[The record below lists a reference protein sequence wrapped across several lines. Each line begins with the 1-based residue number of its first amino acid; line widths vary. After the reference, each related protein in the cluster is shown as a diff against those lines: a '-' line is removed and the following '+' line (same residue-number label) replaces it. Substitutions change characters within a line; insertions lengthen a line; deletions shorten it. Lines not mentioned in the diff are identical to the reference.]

1 MTNDQWQY
9 VSWGQKY
16 GIGLSKVTLVVNVWN
31 KNFCPPA
38 QGLSSCT
45 SRLCVCGM
53 SSLEIL
59 GGVILAPGLN
69 LDLENFHLTLLFS
82 ARPLYSFSSS
92 ALAVWSP
99 TLKVRKEKEKL
110 CDPWKI
116 SLRTKPSQTPP
127 CFVPSAILKSV
138 FFGLSS
144 VGFSQLGRYPDSQ
157 QSCWVAMPQ
166 SDFEVCYCSLKS
178 FF

>member
-1 MTNDQWQY
+1 MTNDQWQC
-9 VSWGQKY
+9 VSQSQKY
-16 GIGLSKVTLVVNVWN
+16 GIGLSKVILVVNGWN
-31 KNFCPPA
+31 KTFCLPA
-38 QGLSSCT
+38 QGLTSCT

-53 SSLEIL
+53 SSLETL

-69 LDLENFHLTLLFS
+69 IDLENFHLTLLFS

-99 TLKVRKEKEKL
+99 TLKVSKEKKKL
-110 CDPWKI
+110 RDPWKI
-116 SLRTKPSQTPP
+116 SLQTKPSQTPP

-144 VGFSQLGRYPDSQ
+144 VRFAQLGRYPDSQ
-157 QSCWVAMPQ
+157 QSCWVAM
-166 SDFEVCYCSLKS
+166 SRSEFEVCYCSLKS